1 MLKLLKLLIVN
12 AAIVTIAIVASQPT
26 AGARTQDLPEREGV
40 ALVREKCVVCHE
52 ADLIVQQRLS
62 RAGWTR
68 EVDKMIRWGTVV
80 TDAQREA
87 IITWLSNTPANAP
100 ATRDAAPGRKI
111 FEEKCLVCHEADLS
125 SQQRLAR
132 AGWTREVDKMIRWGA
147 EVSETEKPALIDY
160 LVQEYG
166 VAK

>member
-1 MLKLLKLLIVN
+1 MLKLLKLVIVN
-12 AAIVTIAIVASQPT
+12 AAIVAIAIVASQPT
-26 AGARTQDLPEREGV
+26 AGARTQELPEREGV

-87 IITWLSNTPANAP
+87 IITWLSNTPA
-100 ATRDAAPGRKI
+100 TRDAAPGRKI
-111 FEEKCLVCHEADLS
+111 FAEKCLVCHEADLS
-125 SQQRLAR
+125 AQQRLAR

-147 EVSETEKPALIDY
+147 DVSETEKPTLIDY

-166 VAK
+166 AAK